1 MIKKISGLTN
11 EDESNRRRKTPIEIT
26 LEVNPDDLGAD
37 RLDSLIEAGINR
49 FSIGIQVIIV
59 LLARILSILNYRICS
74 AFFKYLIIWFILGI
88 E

>member
-1 MIKKISGLTN
+1 MIKKISGLAN
-11 EDESNRRRKTPIEIT
+11 AEESNSRRKTPIEIT

-59 LLARILSILNYRICS
+59 LLTRILSILDKIS
-74 AFFKYLIIWFILGI
+74 GI
-88 E
+88 GFVLLC